1 MADQPAACDP
11 GAPQP
16 VVITGMAAT
25 CAFGDGTAAL
35 LDGVL
40 LGTPAFATPARFAT
54 ASCRARA
61 AAMLPGDPAV
71 AAELSATIA
80 SACEQAGLT
89 ETSRCTAP
97 LLLAL
102 HADPAAAREPAP
114 ASVIGDVAAQ
124 VTKLAALADP
134 VRVYLNACVASSS
147 AVADAAA
154 MIAVGLAEQVIVGAG
169 HFVDADTYLVFDAG
183 RTLAKDGQV
192 RPFSA
197 GRQGMLLGDAT
208 AAVVLESA
216 ASARR
221 RDATPLAILAG
232 WGRAGDAFHVVQPH
246 PEGTGLA
253 RAIAAALRR
262 GQVTGAD
269 IGYINANGTG
279 TTFSDASEAAA
290 LHLAFGAR
298 ASEIPVSSTKSV
310 HGHALEASALLEL
323 IVTVLALRAGL
334 LPVNA
339 GYLAP
344 DDACRL
350 DLVLGQA
357 REATVRHALTL
368 NAAFG
373 GACTALLVAA
383 P

>member
-1 MADQPAACDP
+1 MPGMAEASGTASQ
-11 GAPQP
+11 

-25 CAFGDGTAAL
+25 CALGHGTKAL

-40 LGTPAFATPARFAT
+40 LGTPAFAAPARFAT
-54 ASCRARA
+54 GGCRAQA
-61 AAMLPGDPAV
+61 AAMLPGDPQV

-80 SACEQAGLT
+80 SACEQAGLP
-89 ETSRCTAP
+89 ETNRCAAP

-102 HADPAAAREPAP
+102 HADPAAAREAAP
-114 ASVIGDVAAQ
+114 ASVIGDVAAA
-124 VTKLAALADP
+124 VSKLGGLADP

-154 MIAVGLAEQVIVGAG
+154 MIAASQAEQVIVAAG

-183 RTLAKDGQV
+183 RTLARDGQV

-216 ASARR
+216 VSASR
-221 RDATPLAILAG
+221 RDALPLARLAG
-232 WGRAGDAFHVVQPH
+232 WGRAGDAYHVVQPH
-246 PEGTGLA
+246 PEGAGLA
-253 RAIAAALRR
+253 RAITAALRR
-262 GQVTGAD
+262 GQVTGSG
-269 IGYINANGTG
+269 IGYINASGTG

-290 LHLAFGAR
+290 LHLAFGAT
-298 ASEIPVSSTKSV
+298 AMQIPVSSTKSV

-323 IVTVLALRAGL
+323 IVTVLALRAGMA
-334 LPVNA
+334 PVNA
-339 GYLAP
+339 GYLGPAE
-344 DDACRL
+344 DCRL
-350 DLVLGQA
+350 DLVLGEA
-357 REATVRHALTL
+357 RETPIRHALTL

>member
-1 MADQPAACDP
+1 MADQPAAVRS
-11 GAPQP
+11 P

-25 CAFGDGTAAL
+25 CALGHGTAAL

-40 LGTPAFATPARFAT
+40 LGTPAFGTPARFAT
-54 ASCRARA
+54 GRCRAQA
-61 AAMLPGDPAV
+61 AAMLPGDPPV
-71 AAELSATIA
+71 AAELGATIE

-89 ETSRCTAP
+89 EISRCAAP

-124 VTKLAALADP
+124 VTKLAGLADP

-154 MIAVGLAEQVIVGAG
+154 MIAAGRADQVIVGAG

-183 RTLAKDGQV
+183 RTLAKDGRV

-216 ASARR
+216 ASAAR
-221 RDATPLAILAG
+221 RDVTPLATLAG

-246 PEGTGLA
+246 PEGAGLA
-253 RAIAAALRR
+253 RAITAALHR
-262 GQVTGAD
+262 GQVAAAD

-279 TTFSDASEAAA
+279 TSFSDASEAAA
-290 LHLAFGAR
+290 LHLAFGAS
-298 ASEIPVSSTKSV
+298 ASQIPVSSTKSV

-323 IVTVLALRAGL
+323 VVTVLALRAGMA
-334 LPVNA
+334 PVNA
-339 GYLAP
+339 GYLGP
-344 DDACRL
+344 DDACHL
-350 DLVLGQA
+350 NLVLGQA
-357 REATVRHALTL
+357 REAPIRHALTL

-383 P
+383 A